1 MTFSLGRRAAP
12 SPARESTPQAA
23 PPSRH
28 VHERSPAAW
37 VALALH
43 APAQRPA
50 SATRARVE
58 RATGADLQDARVHT
72 GSVVDAATRALD
84 ADAFTVGRDVHI
96 ASTHHHPDTPAG
108 ERLLAHEL
116 THVAQQGAAEARN
129 ASPAVRPAD
138 DTAERV
144 ADAVAGGARLDHGVQ
159 RVPPAV
165 QRQVAQKET
174 TGVTFTA
181 ADVQKLQTGDY
192 WTQKLLGVYAMSVP
206 LARFTA
212 DTEERDAVLSAV
224 WSEHTRRGP
233 LTSTVVRVITIPKR
247 AGAASPKELAYRL
260 EFAPAAKGAA
270 DARPTLDV
278 RFLAEGPG
286 AVSVAPK
293 TPATAPSWPSQ
304 WNEGGFP
311 TGGLKAYAT
320 AHADEVNQLLSFV
333 NATKPGTSF
342 TQVVETTTASPAHAT
357 TFTAE
362 GSKDATG
369 TLTALT
375 VRLIAQ
381 RSPAA
386 GTVPADYAKKDRAD
400 LEIERE
406 QAKSGGDKLGT
417 IKGLA
422 TQPAD
427 EQFAVKFA
435 LLQYFTAGK
444 ARNTE
449 VDAIVPLPDG
459 KRRILYTFRFQ
470 PGTND
475 VTVERIGEEG
485 TGATVLDPATHR
497 LDITRAQGFEP
508 AFGTDVGKLKTWLAK
523 RYPGITPSGVDA
535 AGMIADANKQLN
547 ASAGTAAWFTS
558 NYSMPVLDKTA
569 GATRLQ
575 TAHGLDV
582 GQTAGMKD
590 YDPAEL
596 RLVEWGL
603 EMLSGA
609 MLGIVKGINLVRQA
623 VKLGK
628 HVVPAKTKGGKS
640 TITYPPAPKTLGESF
655 MTGAERTVAVFD
667 SVTMGTNSLFI
678 GQAVAGGDP
687 RVAPISAM
695 TVVHELG
702 HHVGW
707 SGGSK
712 SVRDAFN
719 ATFVN
724 AAAKLKTAPVTWYA
738 ASSPS
743 DEFFPEAF
751 AIFEAD
757 PEWMQQNLPDMFAW
771 LTTLTTTGKPPP

>member
-1 MTFSLGRRAAP
+1 MNFSFARRAAP
-12 SPARESTPQAA
+12 STARESTPQAT

-28 VHERSPAAW
+28 VHERAPAAW

-72 GSVVDAATRALD
+72 GGVVDAAAHALD

-96 ASTHHHPDTPAG
+96 ASTHLHPGTSAG
-108 ERLLAHEL
+108 DKLLAHEL
-116 THVAQQGAAEARN
+116 THVAQQGAAEARS
-129 ASPAVRPAD
+129 AALAVRPAD
-138 DTAERV
+138 DTAERT
-144 ADAVAGGARLDHGVQ
+144 ADAVAGGARLDHGVE
-159 RVPPAV
+159 RVAPAV

-174 TGVTFTA
+174 TGVRFTA
-181 ADVQKLQTGDY
+181 ADVQTLQAGDY
-192 WTQKLLGVYAMSVP
+192 WTQKLLGVYAMTVP
-206 LARFTA
+206 LPRFTA
-212 DTEERDAVLSAV
+212 DTEERDAILSAV
-224 WSEHTRRGP
+224 WSEHTKLGLP
-233 LTSTVVRVITIPKR
+233 TSTVVRVITIPKR
-247 AGAASPKELAYRL
+247 AGAASSKELAYRL

-270 DARPTLDV
+270 DPRPTLDV

-286 AVSVAPK
+286 AVSVAPT

-304 WNEGGFP
+304 WKEGGFP

-320 AHADEVNQLLSFV
+320 AHTDEVNQLLGFV

-362 GSKDATG
+362 GSKDAAG

-417 IKGLA
+417 IRGLT

-435 LLQYFTAGK
+435 IMQYFTAGK
-444 ARNTE
+444 ARSTE

-470 PGTND
+470 PATND

-485 TGATVLDPATHR
+485 TGATVLDPATHQ

-508 AFGTDVGKLKTWLAK
+508 AFSTDVGKLKAWLTK
-523 RYPGITPSGVDA
+523 RYPGVTPSGADA
-535 AGMIADANKQLN
+535 PAIIADANKQLN
-547 ASAGTAAWFTS
+547 ASASTVRGSRRT
-558 NYSMPVLDKTA
+558 
-569 GATRLQ
+569 TRC
-575 TAHGLDV
+575 
-582 GQTAGMKD
+582 
-590 YDPAEL
+590 PC
-596 RLVEWGL
+596 
-603 EMLSGA
+603 
-609 MLGIVKGINLVRQA
+609 
-623 VKLGK
+623 
-628 HVVPAKTKGGKS
+628 S
-640 TITYPPAPKTLGESF
+640 TRPPARHG
-655 MTGAERTVAVFD
+655 
-667 SVTMGTNSLFI
+667 
-678 GQAVAGGDP
+678 
-687 RVAPISAM
+687 
-695 TVVHELG
+695 
-702 HHVGW
+702 
-707 SGGSK
+707 
-712 SVRDAFN
+712 
-719 ATFVN
+719 
-724 AAAKLKTAPVTWYA
+724 
-738 ASSPS
+738 
-743 DEFFPEAF
+743 
-751 AIFEAD
+751 
-757 PEWMQQNLPDMFAW
+757 
-771 LTTLTTTGKPPP
+771 